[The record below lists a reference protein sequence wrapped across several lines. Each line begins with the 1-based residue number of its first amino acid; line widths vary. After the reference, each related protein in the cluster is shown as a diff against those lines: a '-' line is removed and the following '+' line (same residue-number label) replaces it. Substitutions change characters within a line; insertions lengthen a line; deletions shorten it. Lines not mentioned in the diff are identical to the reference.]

1 MLTLRVAC
9 AKRSGRDVFPTL
21 FEVTPAMF
29 LALDSMMDDF
39 EPEMREAV
47 QALRD
52 EYLQRRHQL
61 LRAAVTEHVKNYVRV
76 TDDEE
81 DRRAR
86 LYLSQLGASSLRV
99 AQLQLDRCRLAL
111 QTQSRLAE
119 VLGSMDTVLKS
130 PEVK

>member
-1 MLTLRVAC
+1 
-9 AKRSGRDVFPTL
+9 
-21 FEVTPAMF
+21 MF